1 MAGRARAAESR
12 GPVAFLYTMRFFWL
26 PAVAMLV
33 ALPTCASEAT
43 CPEATSSPGRVGDTS
58 QVEFGVLE
66 SSNWVDVFG
75 GLWTPTGGA
84 IDRVPNSG
92 KAVATLT
99 ADNELVVQLPN
110 GEMAEFGPVQCG

>member
-1 MAGRARAAESR
+1 
-12 GPVAFLYTMRFFWL
+12 MRFFWL

-43 CPEATSSPGRVGDTS
+43 CPEGTSPPGRVGDTS

-66 SSNWVDVFG
+66 SSDWVDVFG
-75 GLWTPTGGA
+75 ELWTPTGDA
-84 IDRVPNSG
+84 IERVPDSG
-92 KAVATLT
+92 KALATLT
-99 ADNELVVQLPN
+99 ADNELVVELPN